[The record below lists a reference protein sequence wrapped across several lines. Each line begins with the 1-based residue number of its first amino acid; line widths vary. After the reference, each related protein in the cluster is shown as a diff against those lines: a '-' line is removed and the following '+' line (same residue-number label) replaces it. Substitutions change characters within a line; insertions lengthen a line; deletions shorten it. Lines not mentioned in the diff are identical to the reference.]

1 MKNKRARYAAIKRL
15 ISKKNIH
22 NQDELL
28 ALLKNEG
35 FIVTQATLSRDLKFL
50 KVGKVPDGRGD
61 YLYSFPDED
70 SRAGSE
76 ASLVSDFM
84 RGFIL
89 LQFSNGLGLIKTLSG
104 HANSVAFA
112 LDHLA
117 IPEVLGTIAGDDTI
131 LVIPKNGVTK
141 DELLKGFL
149 SKMPELEE
157 RVV

>member
-1 MKNKRARYAAIKRL
+1 MKNKRARYSAIKRL
-15 ISKKNIH
+15 IETKNIH

-28 ALLKNEG
+28 GLLKDEG
-35 FIVTQATLSRDLKFL
+35 FDVTQATLSRDLKFL
-50 KVGKVPDGRGD
+50 KVGKVPDGRGG

-76 ASLVSDFM
+76 VSLVEDCM
-84 RGFIL
+84 RGFLL

-117 IPEVLGTIAGDDTI
+117 IPEVLGTIAGDDTVLI
-131 LVIPKNGVTK
+131 IPKDGITK
-141 DELLKGFL
+141 ESLKEGLLKKIPDL
-149 SKMPELEE
+149 KE
-157 RVV
+157 RLI

>member
-1 MKNKRARYAAIKRL
+1 MKKKRARYSAIKRL
-15 ISKKNIH
+15 ISTKNIH

-28 ALLKNEG
+28 ELLKNEG
-35 FIVTQATLSRDLKFL
+35 FNVTQATLSRDLKFL
-50 KVGKVPDGRGD
+50 KVGKVPDGRGG

-84 RGFIL
+84 RGFLL

-117 IPEVLGTIAGDDTI
+117 VPEVLGTIAGDDTI

-141 DELLKGFL
+141 DELQKGL
-149 SKMPELEE
+149 LAKMPELKE

>member
-1 MKNKRARYAAIKRL
+1 MKKKRARYSAIKRL
-15 ISKKNIH
+15 ISTKNIH

-28 ALLKNEG
+28 ELLKNED
-35 FIVTQATLSRDLKFL
+35 FDVTQATLSRDLKFL
-50 KVGKVPDGRGD
+50 KVGKVPDGRGG
-61 YLYSFPDED
+61 YRYAFPDED

-76 ASLVSDFM
+76 ASLISDFM
-84 RGFIL
+84 RGFLL

-117 IPEVLGTIAGDDTI
+117 VPEVLGTIAGDDTI
-131 LVIPKNGVTK
+131 LVIPKNGITK
-141 DELLKGFL
+141 DELLKGL
-149 SKMPELEE
+149 LAKMPELKE

>member
-1 MKNKRARYAAIKRL
+1 MKKKRARYSAIKRL
-15 ISKKNIH
+15 ISTKKIH

-28 ALLKNEG
+28 ELLKNES
-35 FIVTQATLSRDLKFL
+35 FDVTQATLSRDLKFI
-50 KVGKVPDGRGD
+50 KVGKVPDGHGG
-61 YLYSFPDED
+61 YLYAFPDED

-76 ASLVSDFM
+76 ASLISDFM

-117 IPEVLGTIAGDDTI
+117 VPEVLGSIAGDDTI

-141 DELLKGFL
+141 DELLKGL
-149 SKMPELEE
+149 LAKMPELEE
-157 RVV
+157 HVV

>member
-1 MKNKRARYAAIKRL
+1 MKKKRARYSAIKRL
-15 ISKKNIH
+15 ISTKNIH

-28 ALLKNEG
+28 ELLKNEG
-35 FIVTQATLSRDLKFL
+35 FNVTQATLSRDLKFL
-50 KVGKVPDGRGD
+50 KVGKVPDGRGG

-76 ASLVSDFM
+76 ASLISDFM
-84 RGFIL
+84 RGFLL

-117 IPEVLGTIAGDDTI
+117 VPEVLGTIAGDDTI

-141 DELLKGFL
+141 DELLEGL
-149 SKMPELEE
+149 LAKMPELKE